1 MSEIKVLII
10 GETKETK
17 YKIWNYYKK
26 ILKINQEAQVY
37 CWDLRDS
44 DFNYDWNEIV
54 ELYPTSNTDNLEYE
68 ILDKEIIE
76 HYNIID
82 FRTIPRFDVI
92 IANNVLERIYNL
104 RIFLSNVVYHL
115 KENGRFVIL
124 TVNSLYLPYNELI
137 KSKKHYIFVK
147 NHLVNLLKKF
157 GFKIEKVE
165 YGVYKFGIKKFIP
178 YLFPK
183 ILIISKK

>member
-1 MSEIKVLII
+1 MANRGMSVKVLII

-54 ELYPTSNTDNLEYE
+54 ELYPTPNTDNLEYE
-68 ILDKEIIE
+68 FLDREIIE

-104 RIFLSNVVYHL
+104 RIFFSNVVYHL
-115 KENGRFVIL
+115 KENGRFVIQI
-124 TVNSLYLPYNELI
+124 TNSLFLPYI
-137 KSKKHYIFVK
+137 STKK
-147 NHLVNLLKKF
+147 HLVNLLKKF
-157 GFKIEKVE
+157 GFKIEKIE
-165 YGVYKFGIKKFIP
+165 YVYKLSIKKFIL
-178 YLFPK
+178 YLSPK
-183 ILIISKK
+183 ILIILKKE